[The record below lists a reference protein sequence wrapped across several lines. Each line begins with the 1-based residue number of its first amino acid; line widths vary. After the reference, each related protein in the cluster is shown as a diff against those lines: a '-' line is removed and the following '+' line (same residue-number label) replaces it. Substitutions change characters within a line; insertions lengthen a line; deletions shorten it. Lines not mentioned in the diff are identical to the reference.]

1 MYYQEPLPCFS
12 NTKEVDVMALEVKV
26 YKIKDFLRMTEAG
39 EIDLDKSIAMVR
51 KLAAVATFNAEH
63 NILIDLR
70 KTKVSF
76 AGMEEVM
83 KITMELIE
91 CMPPFFPNKIAN
103 VIPNEENRESL
114 SKKFELCMNIKN
126 INYKF
131 FTDFEQAI
139 EWLSDIS
146 H

>member
-1 MYYQEPLPCFS
+1 MTSEI
-12 NTKEVDVMALEVKV
+12 KV
-26 YKIKDFLRMTEAG
+26 YKIKDFIRLSESG
-39 EIDLDKSIAMVR
+39 EIDLDKSIEMVR
-51 KLAAVATFNAEH
+51 KLAAVTTFNLDH
-63 NILIDLR
+63 NILLDLR

-83 KITMELIE
+83 KITIEFIE
-91 CMPPFFPNKIAN
+91 CMPPFFSNKIAN
-103 VIPNEENRESL
+103 VIPTDENRASL
-114 SKKFELCMNIKN
+114 AKKFELCMNFKN

-139 EWLSDIS
+139 EWLSDVT

>member
-1 MYYQEPLPCFS
+1 
-12 NTKEVDVMALEVKV
+12 MAPEIKV
-26 YKIKDFLRMTEAG
+26 YRIKDFLRMTEEG
-39 EIDLDKSIAMVR
+39 EIDLDKSIEMVR
-51 KLAAVATFNAEH
+51 KLAAIATFNVEH

-83 KITMELIE
+83 KITMEFIE

-114 SKKFELCMNIKN
+114 AKKFELCMNIKN